1 MANLTLRQ
9 TKGSPLTITEMDGNF
24 EYFTGSYTNTGTITA
39 QGFSGSFTGSLQ
51 GTVQTASY
59 VQTAQT
65 ASYVQTAQTA
75 SYVVNLNQNVIIS
88 GSLLISGSIIPNTNG
103 ISSTSS
109 FNLGSPTNAW
119 KDIYVS
125 NGTINFLD
133 GAGNVQGELSSTANG
148 LSTNGDAYFN
158 EIRTGQ
164 GPATGS
170 GNIVVGKNSFLA
182 TSSLQRLGNTAIGNE
197 VLTYYIGG
205 SSGINYYNT
214 SVGYFSL
221 SNLTTGGQNTSI
233 GMSALRNATAGYT
246 NTAVGYS
253 SLVSLISGSSN
264 VGVGANALYDLING
278 YQNTSI
284 GDSSLVSITNGFN
297 NTAIGWFA
305 GRYASAS
312 SAGNVYLGFNAGPSS
327 NIVQNNKLY
336 INNQYGDPLIGG
348 DFNAKTVTISGSLL
362 MSGSI
367 IPNVGSGS
375 TTSSFNLGSPTNAW
389 KDIYVSQG
397 TINFLDGAGNVQG
410 TVGAGAAG
418 TVITGS
424 LSVISYGN
432 EELNLT
438 NQGYTNGVFTQLPKQ
453 RLTSAGIKLSSLTSG
468 LSLNAGLYT
477 YFSDPILPWNK
488 KITSFYVYNNLSS
501 SMSPSLLYLPPI
513 YNSPYTPG
521 EIITVY
527 NISPSSSANIKN
539 SGSLK
544 ISCFGQGVLGVD
556 TGSKSVTSV
565 LNGQCPILSGSWGN
579 YYSINSSFGYSSSLE
594 ILPGKKASFE
604 IFNQGFLLIFFCIVL
619 NPNTY

>member
-9 TKGSPLTITEMDGNF
+9 IKGSPLTITEMDGNF

-39 QGFSGSFTGSLQ
+39 QEFNGSFTGSLQ
-51 GTVQTASY
+51 GTAQTASY

-75 SYVVNLNQNVIIS
+75 SYVQTAQTASYVAKLNQNVIIS

-158 EIRTGQ
+158 EIRIGQ
-164 GPATGS
+164 GSATGS

-182 TSSLQRLGNTAIGNE
+182 ASSLNRLGNTAIGNE

-233 GMSALRNATAGYT
+233 GMSALRSATTGYT

-284 GDSSLVSITNGFN
+284 GDSSLVSITNGYN
-297 NTAIGWFA
+297 NTAVGWFA

-312 SAGNVYLGFNAGPSS
+312 SAGNVYLGFNAGPAS

-348 DFNAKTVTISGSLL
+348 DFNAKTVTISGSLT
-362 MSGSI
+362 I
-367 IPNVGSGS
+367 
-375 TTSSFNLGSPTNAW
+375 TSSLILSNTQSIAPS
-389 KDIYVSQG
+389 Y
-397 TINFLDGAGNVQG
+397 
-410 TVGAGAAG
+410 
-418 TVITGS
+418 TG
-424 LSVISYGN
+424 VN
-432 EELNLT
+432 
-438 NQGYTNGVFTQLPKQ
+438 
-453 RLTSAGIKLSSLTSG
+453 
-468 LSLNAGLYT
+468 
-477 YFSDPILPWNK
+477 
-488 KITSFYVYNNLSS
+488 
-501 SMSPSLLYLPPI
+501 
-513 YNSPYTPG
+513 G
-521 EIITVY
+521 EIIPAKIGSQY
-527 NISPSSSANIKN
+527 LLYMWMDGAWRSSSFA
-539 SGSLK
+539 
-544 ISCFGQGVLGVD
+544 
-556 TGSKSVTSV
+556 
-565 LNGQCPILSGSWGN
+565 
-579 YYSINSSFGYSSSLE
+579 
-594 ILPGKKASFE
+594 
-604 IFNQGFLLIFFCIVL
+604 
-619 NPNTY
+619 